1 MKYVLMNAHRESW
14 QQQLICS
21 HVCCILNLRRTLN
34 TNDYMV
40 METTPNSCDM
50 RQAII
55 CCWHGYICVRQ
66 NGTQLLTQVSFL
78 IYSISSRLPILH
90 IVNDVHLKRTFV
102 YDIINIVHIQ
112 KCHPSMFTSKFR
124 RTCGEFV
131 WISMLIKY
139 RSLYLGYDRYNRK
152 TQIYETLLH
161 FLQLTII

>member
-66 NGTQLLTQVSFL
+66 HGTQLLTQVSFL
-78 IYSISSRLPILH
+78 IRHFISITHPAHRQWCSFEENVCIWYNKHRSYTKMSPQHDYI
-90 IVNDVHLKRTFV
+90 K
-102 YDIINIVHIQ
+102 IQ
-112 KCHPSMFTSKFR
+112 KNLR
-124 RTCGEFV
+124 
-131 WISMLIKY
+131 WICLNFY
-139 RSLYLGYDRYNRK
+139 VN
-152 TQIYETLLH
+152 
-161 FLQLTII
+161 